1 MVRPE
6 ILKLV
11 PIVFS
16 QRSPDLVRRNDENR
30 KLQIYAE
37 LKIENRI
44 KIKWRLDEN
53 FNQNSESVKL

>member
-1 MVRPE
+1 MVRPK

-11 PIVFS
+11 PNVFS

-37 LKIENRI
+37 LKSENRI
-44 KIKWRLDEN
+44 KIKWRLGEK